1 MVLITGVQG
10 SGKTF
15 LARLL
20 VNDLKK
26 NESKREMF
34 WISNLTELRELQTKS
49 IKEMNIYVF
58 DGVFYELQ
66 TDKKLREA
74 VKVLEFFLNKNEKPF
89 VILTSP
95 TYIWQKLATREG
107 FQARF
112 RDVHINLDKRNES
125 EKRDLLKYLMKR
137 YDVSKEEA
145 ENLCKRQDNL
155 LQTAYENI
163 GFPALISWVCKQS
176 SEQSID
182 TLVGYP
188 LQSICDKVASLKNA
202 SSVEERGKYL
212 ILAYVGFKDGKMNVK
227 NVDEE
232 LFNILKTKYVPGFQN
247 ENLEGYV
254 YSMERYYLSKNEDGC
269 FEFDLNIMKKIVL
282 VSIAMDDVVFFQKH
296 CNRIYPQYVIP
307 KEDCPLDIEASYAGC
322 FTRI

>member
-1 MVLITGVQG
+1 M
-10 SGKTF
+10 
-15 LARLL
+15 
-20 VNDLKK
+20 
-26 NESKREMF
+26 
-34 WISNLTELRELQTKS
+34 
-49 IKEMNIYVF
+49 
-58 DGVFYELQ
+58 
-66 TDKKLREA
+66 
-74 VKVLEFFLNKNEKPF
+74 
-89 VILTSP
+89 
-95 TYIWQKLATREG
+95 REG
-107 FQARF
+107 VQARF

-125 EKRDLLKYLMKR
+125 EKRDLLKYPMKR

-145 ENLCKRQDNL
+145 EKLCER

-163 GFPALISWVCKQS
+163 GFQALISWVCKQS

-182 TLVGYP
+182 TLVRYP

-202 SSVEERGKYL
+202 SSVEERGKYF

-232 LFNILKTKYVPGFQN
+232 LFNILKKKYVPGLQN
-247 ENLEGYV
+247 ENLEGFV
-254 YSMERYYLSKNEDGC
+254 YGMEGYYLSKNEDGC